1 MIQIISTIFVV
12 IILFI
17 LGNFIPALKKLTKL
31 ITNSLLKILNFF
43 GIKIKKKEHNVYMS
57 EEFKHTYKDI
67 KAVKLSNKNL
77 RQTSSIDWV
86 AFSILVIAGTLFLVN
101 FFTHWVISTWIYG
114 LIKWIKIIKSP
125 SDMNTIF
132 IATMF
137 SCMSF
142 ALSKLLQRWKETK
155 QERIEKK
162 QLKLKQKALALMD
175 SKELLENA
183 KKKDSENYER
193 LKK

>member
-1 MIQIISTIFVV
+1 
-12 IILFI
+12 
-17 LGNFIPALKKLTKL
+17 
-31 ITNSLLKILNFF
+31 
-43 GIKIKKKEHNVYMS
+43 
-57 EEFKHTYKDI
+57 
-67 KAVKLSNKNL
+67 
-77 RQTSSIDWV
+77 
-86 AFSILVIAGTLFLVN
+86 
-101 FFTHWVISTWIYG
+101 
-114 LIKWIKIIKSP
+114 
-125 SDMNTIF
+125 MNTIF

-142 ALSKLLQRWKETK
+142 SLSKLLQRWKETK